1 MLPSDGLVPG
11 TDAVLRSSNVVKLY
25 SALLKH
31 LKQYPEQR
39 SRFPGLRADRKVIL
53 ANGSSDPVAGE
64 NHSAE
69 YFHGRYVKVPAL
81 QLQFS
86 RIPF

>member
-1 MLPSDGLVPG
+1 MLPRDGPVPG
-11 TDAVLRSSNVVKLY
+11 ADVVLRSLNVVKLY
-25 SALLKH
+25 SALLMH
-31 LKQYPEQR
+31 LEHHPEQR

-53 ANGSSDPVAGE
+53 AKGSSDPVAGE

-69 YFHGRYVKVPAL
+69 YFHGRYVEVPAL
-81 QLQFS
+81 QPQFS